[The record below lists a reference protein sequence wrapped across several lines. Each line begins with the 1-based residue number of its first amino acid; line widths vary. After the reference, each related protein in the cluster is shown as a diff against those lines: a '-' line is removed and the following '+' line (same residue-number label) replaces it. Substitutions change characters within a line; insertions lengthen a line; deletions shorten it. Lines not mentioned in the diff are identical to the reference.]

1 MRDQNCLVG
10 VGTTGWGV
18 FPDTDCYGMGLDAL
32 RMAVDDCGIGWSEID
47 GLIVNR
53 IPSYER
59 LAEMANLD
67 LRYCVTTP
75 GEGRYAAISLIM
87 ACQAIAA
94 GDASAVALV
103 YGNDGKSVGMK
114 YGGATGP
121 CVACR

>member
-1 MRDQNCLVG
+1 MV
-10 VGTTGWGV
+10 
-18 FPDTDCYGMGLDAL
+18 
-32 RMAVDDCGIGWSEID
+32 
-47 GLIVNR
+47 VNR

-75 GEGRYAAISLIM
+75 GEGRYAAISLMM

-94 GDASAVALV
+94 GDASVVALV

-114 YGGATGP
+114 YGGSTGP
-121 CVACR
+121 WGPWLPWRTSPSRSRESKPR